1 LGHQRVKHR
10 LAQIR
15 RRLGDLQNSPNILL
29 DGEPAKDRSFL
40 RQVADAE
47 TGAAIHRKIGDI
59 TAVQAHYSGIG
70 ADEPGYYIKTGRHS
84 CAVWSEQPDHF
95 APLHGN
101 LDL

>member
-1 LGHQRVKHR
+1 MSASAIGSIPASGSSRRMKWGWVANARAISHR

-29 DGEPAKDRSFL
+29 DGEPAKDRGFL

-70 ADEPGYYIKTGRHS
+70 ADEPGY
-84 CAVWSEQPDHF
+84 
-95 APLHGN
+95 
-101 LDL
+101 